1 MKTYCEIIASEFIPI
16 ARALIAKTLIEK
28 YKFTQKQVA
37 EILNI
42 SQPLVSFYLNGLRAK
57 SFKKRI
63 NEKLLNKVEE
73 ICKQIVNG
81 NISSKNLLIE
91 ILKIA
96 EEIYSKEFEIIP
108 CKHLK

>member
-1 MKTYCEIIASEFIPI
+1 MKTYCEIIASEFLPVV
-16 ARALIAKTLIEK
+16 RALIAKTLIEK

-37 EILNI
+37 EVLNI

-57 SFKKRI
+57 NFKKKI
-63 NEKLLNKVEE
+63 NEKLLNKVDE

-81 NISSKNLLIE
+81 NISSKTLLIE
-91 ILKIA
+91 ILKTA

-108 CKHLK
+108 CRHLK

>member
-1 MKTYCEIIASEFIPI
+1 MRTYCEIIASEFLPI
-16 ARALIAKTLIEK
+16 ARALIAKILIEK
-28 YKFTQKQVA
+28 YKYTQKQVA

-57 SFKKRI
+57 NFKKKI
-63 NEKLLNKVEE
+63 DEKLLKRIEE

-91 ILKIA
+91 ILKTA
-96 EEIYSKEFEIIP
+96 EEIYSKDFEIIP
-108 CKHLK
+108 CRNLK